1 MLSRNQV
8 AMTRALLFA
17 LATLTA
23 FAADNTWD
31 KVHDLK
37 TGTEL
42 RIYKKGARQPILCT
56 MDEANEERIIVV
68 VKNEQLAIQK
78 DDVDRVDFRP
88 PGKSNRVTKETHTTQ
103 SDSTQTTPV
112 GPQPQGSRPGPST
125 STSTTFGGGP
135 KPDFETLYRRI
146 LK

>member
-8 AMTRALLFA
+8 AMTRALSVA
-17 LATLTA
+17 LRTLTA

-31 KVHDLK
+31 KVRDLK

-42 RIYKKGARQPILCT
+42 RVYKKGARQPLLCT

-68 VKNEQLAIQK
+68 VKNEELAIQK
-78 DDVDRVDFRP
+78 DDVDRLDYRP
-88 PGKSNRVTKETHTTQ
+88 PGNSTRLMKETHTTQ

-112 GPQPQGSRPGPST
+112 GPQPQG
-125 STSTTFGGGP
+125 
-135 KPDFETLYRRI
+135 
-146 LK
+146 